1 MNKQMIANNLSEIKK
16 VTATLLEKEIGIKA
30 IKLLRPLES
39 GDVINTFSDNSSITN
54 YTKYKPQIKI
64 EEGIKKFIAWYK
76 DYYKK

>member
-1 MNKQMIANNLSEIKK
+1 MMQPNHSMSEKLLEFINI
-16 VTATLLEKEIGIKA
+16 LEKEIGIEA